1 MNPVAVSAPSAPHR
15 SGMTD
20 RRQRKPDLWA
30 RVFRYLTV
38 LVYPL
43 LVLYF
48 LIFFGFASKDRDQVL
63 VQKLG
68 IEAAAESRG
77 DRSSDLFQVLPVLVA
92 GGLIGGVGL
101 VLNRKRARRRSDYNY
116 HTQLGL
122 TVMSVIGLVIF
133 FLLR

>member
-1 MNPVAVSAPSAPHR
+1 MESTPNPVPPAPHR
-15 SGMTD
+15 PGMMD
-20 RRQRKPDLWA
+20 RRQRKPDIWA

-43 LVLYF
+43 LIVYF
-48 LIFFGFASKDRDQVL
+48 LIFFGFASRDRDQEL

-68 IEAAAESRG
+68 LEATAETRG
-77 DRSSDLFQVLPVLVA
+77 GSHADLFKVLPVLVA

>member
-1 MNPVAVSAPSAPHR
+1 MERAPNVPAPEPHR
-15 SGMTD
+15 PGMTD
-20 RRQRKPDLWA
+20 RRQRKPDIWA

-43 LVLYF
+43 LILYF
-48 LIFFGFASKDRDQVL
+48 LIFFGFASQDRDQEL
-63 VQKLG
+63 AQKLG
-68 IEAAAESRG
+68 LEQAAAASGG
-77 DRSSDLFQVLPVLVA
+77 DRSDLFKVLPVLVA